1 MHGNFLSAS
10 ELARRCWPR
19 IKVMFNPY
27 DQGAV
32 VAVDSAVPRRDDG
45 SSSPDRDDPSSG
57 GSYPG
62 LAAAIGRFA
71 LAGGD
76 APVPGQPHRHAHGP
90 AGIRYKPYT
99 SEPGGPAF

>member
-1 MHGNFLSAS
+1 VCKICA
-10 ELARRCWPR
+10 
-19 IKVMFNPY
+19 
-27 DQGAV
+27 QGAV

-45 SSSPDRDDPSSG
+45 SSSPDRDDPTTG

-71 LAGGD
+71 LAGD
-76 APVPGQPHRHAHGP
+76 AAIIPGGPHRHAHGP
-90 AGIRYKPYT
+90 AGIRYKPYS

>member
-1 MHGNFLSAS
+1 M
-10 ELARRCWPR
+10 
-19 IKVMFNPY
+19 
-27 DQGAV
+27 

-45 SSSPDRDDPSSG
+45 SSSPDRDEPSG

-71 LAGGD
+71 LAGD
-76 APVPGQPHRHAHGP
+76 AAVPGPHRHAHGP

-99 SEPGGPAF
+99 SEPGGPTF